1 MGRGVLSFIQNAT
14 LAVSLSTNAKGRPSV
29 QLVILYVSTAAV
41 FLILDAIMLTRVLK
55 PLFETHLG
63 DLLAEP
69 IRIGPAAVFY
79 LFYVG
84 GLLYF
89 VSLPALRDAAP
100 MAALI
105 GGAILG
111 AMAYGTY
118 EFTNYAT
125 LRDWHWHMVAV
136 DLTWGAVLT
145 GVSAWAGVM
154 ITRAL
159 T

>member
-1 MGRGVLSFIQNAT
+1 
-14 LAVSLSTNAKGRPSV
+14 V
-29 QLVILYVSTAAV
+29 QLIILYVATAAV

-63 DLLAEP
+63 GLLADP
-69 IRIGPAAVFY
+69 IRVGPAAVFY
-79 LFYVG
+79 LFYIG

-89 VSLPALRDAAP
+89 VSVPALREGVP
-100 MAALI
+100 VQALL
-105 GGAILG
+105 GGALLG

-125 LRDWHWHMVAV
+125 LRDWHWQMVAV
-136 DLTWGAVLT
+136 DLTWGTILT

>member
-1 MGRGVLSFIQNAT
+1 M
-14 LAVSLSTNAKGRPSV
+14 
-29 QLVILYVSTAAV
+29 QLIILYVSTAAV
-41 FLILDAIMLTRVLK
+41 FLILDAIMLSRVMK
-55 PLFETHLG
+55 PLFARHLG

-69 IRIGPAAVFY
+69 IRIAPAAVFY

-89 VSLPALRDAAP
+89 VSLPALREGV
-100 MAALI
+100 ALQALL
-105 GGAILG
+105 GGALLG

-145 GVSAWAGVM
+145 GVSAWAGVL

>member
-1 MGRGVLSFIQNAT
+1 
-14 LAVSLSTNAKGRPSV
+14 V
-29 QLVILYVSTAAV
+29 QLIILYVSTAAV
-41 FLILDAIMLTRVLK
+41 FLILDAIMLSRVMK

-63 DLLAEP
+63 DQLAAP
-69 IRIGPAAVFY
+69 IRFAPAAVFY

-89 VSLPALRDAAP
+89 VSLPALRDGIAVQ
-100 MAALI
+100 ALW
-105 GGAILG
+105 GGALLG

-145 GVSAWAGVM
+145 GVSAWAGGM